1 VLDSSA
7 NLKAMRKAAVISR
20 DGLARLA
27 GLSARTWHEATR
39 TLPGR
44 TGNGC
49 YPRAAGGKQVVIG
62 RCPCAT
68 LSLPPAASSI
78 FPVQHRISQLKSNLT
93 KFRSETQRTQ

>member
-20 DGLARLA
+20 DGFARLA

-44 TGNGC
+44 NGC

-78 FPVQHRISQLKSNLT
+78 FPVHRAVCCDG
-93 KFRSETQRTQ
+93 